1 MIKARLL
8 QPPPLKVL
16 SSKLMTF
23 VQIYEDTP
31 NGCEYLAL
39 ILSLVS
45 PSGFY
50 RTMICPDTWL
60 RLTTYCIGTK
70 SWGLYTPHPQ
80 WL

>member
-1 MIKARLL
+1 MIKAGLL

-50 RTMICPDTWL
+50 RTMICPDT
-60 RLTTYCIGTK
+60 
-70 SWGLYTPHPQ
+70 
-80 WL
+80 